1 MTSYRYL
8 LFAIATLLLSNSLL
22 LQAEARQESLSEVD
36 QAFMASQRKAIN
48 TLARRHFGRQLTGQK
63 SNDFPLLQRLLDER
77 RVSNQD
83 IKTLQAM
90 GIIFGDIIA
99 KEQALQWTIY
109 IDKYGRSRALAIP
122 KQRDVLFPVTMI
134 SRRVQSGAS
143 VNIEELYQKA
153 LKSTQFIRQQI
164 VVY

>member
-1 MTSYRYL
+1 MPSYRHL
-8 LFAIATLLLSNSLL
+8 LFAITALLLSNSLM
-22 LQAEARQESLSEVD
+22 LQAETKQEPLSEVD
-36 QAFMASQRKAIN
+36 LAFMDSQREAIN
-48 TLARRHFGRQLTGQK
+48 TLTRRHFGRQLTGEK
-63 SNDFPLLQRLLDER
+63 SNDFPLLQRLLDEKR
-77 RVSNQD
+77 IAKED

-99 KEQALQWTIY
+99 KEQALRWTIY

-122 KQRDVLFPVTMI
+122 KQRDVIFPVTMI
-134 SRRVQSGAS
+134 SRRIQAGAD

-153 LKSTQFIRQQI
+153 LKSIQFIRQQI